1 MMENKEAIIK
11 EAEESVLHTYNRY
24 QVVLDH
30 GDGVYLYDTDGK
42 KYLDFAA
49 GIAVQ
54 ALGYHYPGY
63 DEALK
68 AQIDKLMHTS
78 NLYYNEPAAEAADKL
93 VRMSDMSRVF
103 FTNSGTEAI
112 EGAIKAAR
120 KYAWLKDGKQDHEI
134 IAMNHSF
141 HGRSMGA
148 LSVTGNEKY
157 QAPFRPLIGGIRFA
171 DYNDLESVK
180 AQFNEHTCAVILE
193 TIQGEGGIYP
203 ATEEFLKGVKALCEE
218 HDALLILD
226 EIRKDVIEAAKEKC
240 PKLKYI
246 LSMQKEA
253 NEGNILSLTKSMME
267 QTIDEDTGAEK
278 TDITPEQLCTI
289 MFTSGTTGKS
299 KGVMLTH
306 RNLVE
311 NATCLDMK
319 LPERNVLLSVLPI
332 HHAYCL
338 SMDILKGISLG
349 AIICINDS
357 LMRVAKNIKL
367 FKPNMILMVPLMIE
381 TFAKKLE
388 DVKDLPEKVVKEAVF
403 GSQFH
408 TICSGGAYL
417 NPEYIELFE
426 RFGIQILQGYGMT
439 ECSPVISTNVAWNV
453 KKNSVG
459 QLLPNCEAKTVDGE
473 LWVRGSSVMQGY
485 YKMPEETKTALKDGW
500 LCTGDLGYVDED
512 RFIYLTGR
520 KKNLIITKNGENV
533 SPEEVE
539 NKLSSSRLVQ
549 EVVVREA
556 KGVIEAEI
564 YPDEEYA
571 KKQGLEREEEVRAE
585 LQKLIDEYNQGAPA
599 YKKIYS
605 LIIREKEF
613 EKTASRKIKRY

>member
-1 MMENKEAIIK
+1 MEYRTIRDILTNAEKCFGNEDAIRYKTGKNEIAAKTYTQLKEDSERITALLKKLGDPKSHIALIGATSYLWIASYFGIVDGGNVAVPLDVSLP
-11 EAEESVLHTYNRY
+11 AEE
-24 QVVLDH
+24 
-30 GDGVYLYDTDGK
+30 
-42 KYLDFAA
+42 
-49 GIAVQ
+49 
-54 ALGYHYPGY
+54 
-63 DEALK
+63 
-68 AQIDKLMHTS
+68 
-78 NLYYNEPAAEAADKL
+78 
-93 VRMSDMSRVF
+93 
-103 FTNSGTEAI
+103 
-112 EGAIKAAR
+112 
-120 KYAWLKDGKQDHEI
+120 
-134 IAMNHSF
+134 
-141 HGRSMGA
+141 
-148 LSVTGNEKY
+148 
-157 QAPFRPLIGGIRFA
+157 
-171 DYNDLESVK
+171 
-180 AQFNEHTCAVILE
+180 
-193 TIQGEGGIYP
+193 
-203 ATEEFLKGVKALCEE
+203 LCELI
-218 HDALLILD
+218 DRADVTILILD

-278 TDITPEQLCTI
+278 TEITPDQLCTI

-311 NATCLDMK
+311 NATCL
-319 LPERNVLLSVLPI
+319 
-332 HHAYCL
+332 
-338 SMDILKGISLG
+338 DILKGISLG

-417 NPEYIELFE
+417 NLEYIELFE

-439 ECSPVISTNVAWNV
+439 ECSPVISTTVAWNV

-485 YKMPEETKTALKDGW
+485 YKMPEETKTVLKDGW
-500 LCTGDLGYVDED
+500 LCTGDLGYVDEE

-533 SPEEVE
+533 SPEELE

-549 EVVVREA
+549 EVLVREA

>member
-1 MMENKEAIIK
+1 MEYRTIRDILTNAEKSFGNEDAIRYKTGKNEIAAKTYTQLKEDSERITALLKKLGDPKSHIALIGATSYLWIASYFGIVDGGNVAVPLDVSLP
-11 EAEESVLHTYNRY
+11 AEE
-24 QVVLDH
+24 
-30 GDGVYLYDTDGK
+30 
-42 KYLDFAA
+42 
-49 GIAVQ
+49 
-54 ALGYHYPGY
+54 
-63 DEALK
+63 
-68 AQIDKLMHTS
+68 
-78 NLYYNEPAAEAADKL
+78 
-93 VRMSDMSRVF
+93 
-103 FTNSGTEAI
+103 
-112 EGAIKAAR
+112 
-120 KYAWLKDGKQDHEI
+120 
-134 IAMNHSF
+134 
-141 HGRSMGA
+141 
-148 LSVTGNEKY
+148 
-157 QAPFRPLIGGIRFA
+157 
-171 DYNDLESVK
+171 
-180 AQFNEHTCAVILE
+180 
-193 TIQGEGGIYP
+193 
-203 ATEEFLKGVKALCEE
+203 LCELI
-218 HDALLILD
+218 DRADVTILILD

-267 QTIDEDTGAEK
+267 QTIGEDAEVEK
-278 TDITPEQLCTI
+278 TEITPDQLCTI

-417 NPEYIELFE
+417 NPDYIELFE

-485 YKMPEETKTALKDGW
+485 YKMTEETKTALKDGW

-533 SPEEVE
+533 SPEELE

-549 EVVVREA
+549 EVLVREA

-571 KKQGLEREEEVRAE
+571 KKQGLEREEEVRVE